1 MKTLRVTTHWT
12 TEQAEDMSML
22 LDDLKSAIWQ
32 RYGEE
37 IVTMHRDMTF
47 EQKKEKEKEKGEN
60 GGLKDDPLF

>member
-12 TEQAEDMSML
+12 TEQAEDMYML

-32 RYGEE
+32 SYGEE
-37 IVTMHRDMTF
+37 IVTMHRDMAF
-47 EQKKEKEKEKGEN
+47 EQKKEKEKGEN

>member
-12 TEQAEDMSML
+12 TEQAEDMYML

-32 RYGEE
+32 SYGEE
-37 IVTMHRDMTF
+37 IVTMHRDMAF
-47 EQKKEKEKEKGEN
+47 EQKKEEEKGEN